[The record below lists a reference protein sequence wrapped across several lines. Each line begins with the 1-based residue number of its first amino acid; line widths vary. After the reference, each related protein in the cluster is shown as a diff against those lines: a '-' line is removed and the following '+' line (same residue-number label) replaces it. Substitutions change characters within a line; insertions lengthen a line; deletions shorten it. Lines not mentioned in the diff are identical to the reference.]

1 MLNISDRKWK
11 EFNIASIFDKI
22 EAGKISNAS
31 AFEKTNFGGIE
42 YVAATNRNNGC
53 LYFLKDKDDLRKK
66 IQKGNCIGFIK
77 DGNGSAGY
85 AIYKSEDFVSTVNVI
100 YGYAKWLNRY
110 TGLFFVTAQDMIAE
124 KYSHG
129 YKRNKKHINA
139 DKVVLPITFDGQP
152 DYAFMEEFIKER
164 EAVKRKQYLDYCQEQ
179 LKIFGGYSLI
189 PLADKHWKSFF
200 IGEIFDY
207 FVPGK
212 SKGLNHLTED
222 VVSGKSY
229 IGATNRNNG
238 VLSFVQED
246 KKLIQKGN
254 AIGFI
259 KNGNGS
265 AGYAIYKYESFI
277 STSDVIFAYAN
288 WLNKYIGLFII
299 TCSDMSQEKYSHGYK
314 WTKERLLKSG
324 IMLPVNEYGIPDYEY
339 MEKYSKNL
347 LCEKIQRYI
356 KYIENK

>member
-1 MLNISDRKWK
+1 MTTAKNS
-11 EFNIASIFDKI
+11 
-22 EAGKISNAS
+22 
-31 AFEKTNFGGIE
+31 
-42 YVAATNRNNGC
+42 
-53 LYFLKDKDDLRKK
+53 LK
-66 IQKGNCIGFIK
+66 F
-77 DGNGSAGY
+77 S
-85 AIYKSEDFVSTVNVI
+85 
-100 YGYAKWLNRY
+100 
-110 TGLFFVTAQDMIAE
+110 
-124 KYSHG
+124 
-129 YKRNKKHINA
+129 
-139 DKVVLPITFDGQP
+139 
-152 DYAFMEEFIKER
+152 
-164 EAVKRKQYLDYCQEQ
+164 
-179 LKIFGGYSLI
+179 GGYSLI

-347 LCEKIQRYI
+347 LCEKIQMYI